1 MRTSYILSLLESCSM
16 HDSICRSN
24 FEVAS
29 LAFFRSAG
37 YQRYFMALDASD
49 AFFVERSGD
58 APVRHVVLAK
68 LLKRPLFC
76 KLEEHI

>member
-1 MRTSYILSLLESCSM
+1 
-16 HDSICRSN
+16 
-24 FEVAS
+24 
-29 LAFFRSAG
+29 
-37 YQRYFMALDASD
+37 MALDASD